1 MQFPHS
7 MEVITNVPCQHKV
20 NLLMA
25 SLLSLLVIHIIAFM
39 TSIIIDT
46 DVRVYIPLCVFV
58 TITYNAGM

>member
-7 MEVITNVPCQHKV
+7 MEVTNVPCQHQV

-39 TSIIIDT
+39 TSVIIDT